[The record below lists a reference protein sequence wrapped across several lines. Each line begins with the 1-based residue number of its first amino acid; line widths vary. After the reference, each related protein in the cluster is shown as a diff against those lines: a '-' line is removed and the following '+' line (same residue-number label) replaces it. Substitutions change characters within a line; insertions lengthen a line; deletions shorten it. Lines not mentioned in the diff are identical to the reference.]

1 MTFIC
6 CKWNVLSMRR
16 VITQWKSIRKA
27 SQSPLCSQGG
37 ITAKPAIQWLVL
49 TDLLI
54 IFLASKPPFSALR
67 TCLVYG
73 PSGYE
78 RNHLLAV
85 VTGRD
90 LDLGEPE
97 EKERKDLPG
106 PWPKGCQKVKGDG
119 EGNGVRADCWLAYL
133 ESLWLKHYLS
143 LPRGSD

>member
-1 MTFIC
+1 M
-6 CKWNVLSMRR
+6 
-16 VITQWKSIRKA
+16 
-27 SQSPLCSQGG
+27 
-37 ITAKPAIQWLVL
+37 
-49 TDLLI
+49 
-54 IFLASKPPFSALR
+54 
-67 TCLVYG
+67 VYG

-85 VTGRD
+85 VIGRG

-143 LPRGSD
+143 LPRGSDQRPNCPFQNLTLGKLVSLEQCCSWNV